1 MLGAFSSV
9 QLFLL
14 NFLEGGG
21 PMKGFINGLFSNL
34 CSNTCITYKILE
46 KGLKHI
52 KRAPILL
59 LNGAQ
64 STINLDWEYL
74 T

>member
-1 MLGAFSSV
+1 MLFPQSKFT
-9 QLFLL
+9 FL
-14 NFLEGGG
+14 NYLEGGG
-21 PMKGFINGLFSNL
+21 PMKGLYINGLFSNL

-64 STINLDWEYL
+64 VKYLD
-74 T
+74 

>member
-1 MLGAFSSV
+1 MLFPQSNY
-9 QLFLL
+9 FLL

-21 PMKGFINGLFSNL
+21 PMKGLFINGLFSNL

-46 KGLKHI
+46 KGLVK
-52 KRAPILL
+52 KTRAPILL

-64 STINLDWEYL
+64 TQIILD
-74 T
+74 

>member
-1 MLGAFSSV
+1 
-9 QLFLL
+9 
-14 NFLEGGG
+14 
-21 PMKGFINGLFSNL
+21 MKGFINGLFSNL

-64 STINLDWEYL
+64 STINLD
-74 T
+74 